1 MSDYDINRFTGE
13 FDIAGMSKEELDALY
28 EPVLPSTPENPDS
41 KFLNGNRQWARVGL
55 VGRVPTKAV
64 IDGDLYAMYLVS
76 ATKKIQIPDL
86 GYGYDITSIVVQC
99 ASADPTTELNANIM
113 KCDAQGTGAFPGANP
128 TLVKAIDTTT
138 GNFTWT
144 GTETVATGKE
154 LYLLM
159 DANVDYGVMWTIT
172 ITYTLKTS

>member
-1 MSDYDINRFTGE
+1 MP
-13 FDIAGMSKEELDALY
+13 ALKVY
-28 EPVLPSTPENPDS
+28 
-41 KFLNGNRQWARVGL
+41 NGATWDKVGF

-76 ATKKIQIPDL
+76 AVKKIPMPDL

-138 GNFTWT
+138 GNFSWS
-144 GTETVATGKE
+144 GTETIATTKE

>member
-1 MSDYDINRFTGE
+1 MS
-13 FDIAGMSKEELDALY
+13 ALK
-28 EPVLPSTPENPDS
+28 VW
-41 KFLNGNRQWARVGL
+41 NGSEWVKVGF
-55 VGRVPTKAV
+55 VGRVPTTAV
-64 IDGDLYAMYLVS
+64 IDGDLYGMYLLSSV
-76 ATKKIQIPDL
+76 KKIKIPDL

-113 KCDAQGTGAFPGANP
+113 RCDAQGTGAFPGANP
-128 TLVKAIDTTT
+128 TLVRAIDTTA
-138 GNFTWT
+138 GNFTFT
-144 GTETVATGKE
+144 GTETIPAGKE